1 VGKIVLPA
9 GKFNRLCMSQR
20 VGTIVFVSLAFPPSV
35 KYTFEK
41 VFKEKTL
48 QTDLTPCYAEAACYA
63 DLDLHRRIAHSIRNH
78 SENKEE
84 IRVVKA

>member
-48 QTDLTPCYAEAACYA
+48 QTELTACYA

-78 SENKEE
+78 SENKKE

>member
-48 QTDLTPCYAEAACYA
+48 QIELTACYA